1 MNSTPYNAAGLR
13 QREQK
18 ISEILDEFSEED
30 GVIPTDPDQMRQ
42 WLRALVGRAY
52 QRGRDSVIREAS
64 RR

>member
-1 MNSTPYNAAGLR
+1 VTPSPYNAVGLR

-18 ISEILDEFSEED
+18 IRGIIDEFCED
-30 GVIPTDPDQMRQ
+30 DGIIPTDPDQMRQ

-52 QRGRDSVIREAS
+52 QRGRDSVIRESS